1 MPSPFPGMDP
11 YLEGPLWPDVHHTL
25 ATEIRQLLA
34 PRIRPKY
41 MARIEI
47 TVLRD
52 ETPGDEV
59 EIYMPDVDILLS
71 RPQAR
76 QPQPT
81 SPGVEGRGAADII
94 SPATLTIPLPS
105 AVEVRVPSIQ
115 IRDTERNLLIT
126 SIEILSPANKR
137 EPHLTEYREKR
148 RRLHLA
154 GVHLLEIDLLRRGTR
169 PLLHP
174 NLEGVAYLI
183 SLTRAKSAV
192 AEGWPLGLR
201 DPLPTVPV
209 PLREPDGDIP
219 LPLQEVLNAIYDRAG
234 YDLSIDYRQPPP
246 PPPLSEGD
254 RMWMRNFAP

>member
-47 TVLRD
+47 TVLKD
-52 ETPGDEV
+52 ATPGDDV
-59 EIYMPDVDILLS
+59 EIFIPDVDVLWP
-71 RPQAR
+71 RPQVN
-76 QPQPT
+76 QPQPVST
-81 SPGVEGRGAADII
+81 EEEGGVAEII

-105 AVEVRVPSIQ
+105 PVEVRVPSIQ

-137 EPHLTEYREKR
+137 EPHLTEYREKQ
-148 RRLHLA
+148 RRLHLG
-154 GVHLLEIDLLRRGTR
+154 GVHLLEIDLIRRGTR

-174 NLEGVAYLI
+174 NLEGVAYFI

-192 AEGWPLGLR
+192 AEGWPLSLR

-209 PLREPDGDIP
+209 PLREPDGDVP
-219 LPLQEVLNAIYDRAG
+219 LPLQEALNTIYDRAG

-246 PPPLSEGD
+246 PPPISEAD
-254 RMWMRNFAP
+254 RIWMRDFIP